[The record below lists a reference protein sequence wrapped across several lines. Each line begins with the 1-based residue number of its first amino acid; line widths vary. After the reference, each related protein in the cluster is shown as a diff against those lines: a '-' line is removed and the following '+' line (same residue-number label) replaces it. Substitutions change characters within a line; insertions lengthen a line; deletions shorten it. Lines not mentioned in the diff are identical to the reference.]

1 DVMIGLL
8 HADPNRS
15 SRLQASGGIK
25 ISEYIEEDQIISKF
39 DLSFHFIEM
48 AEKLELSIVYNSD
61 IYTESTVDRLYAHLE
76 QLLASISANP
86 SHAINQLDYLNAEEK
101 HVLLVAF
108 NETHAGSV
116 PAKTIVD
123 LFEEQVAKTPDNI
136 ALVFEDK
143 YLTYKG
149 LSEQSNKLAHY
160 LRGNYRVR
168 ANDLVGVLL
177 DRSDKLVITILG
189 ILKSGAA
196 YVPIDPYYPKAR
208 RLFIVDDAVLPLLI
222 TQP

>member
-1 DVMIGLL
+1 AVNVLLHLYSNQGDIIIGSPVAGREHADLEGQIGFYLNTLAIRVRFSGEDSYETLLARVKQVLLEAYEHQMYPFDELIDTLQVQRDPSRHPLFDVMIGLL
-8 HADPNRS
+8 HADPNGS

-86 SHAINQLDYLNAEEK
+86 SHPINQLDYLNAEEK

-108 NETHAGSV
+108 NE
-116 PAKTIVD
+116 
-123 LFEEQVAKTPDNI
+123 
-136 ALVFEDK
+136 
-143 YLTYKG
+143 
-149 LSEQSNKLAHY
+149 
-160 LRGNYRVR
+160 
-168 ANDLVGVLL
+168 
-177 DRSDKLVITILG
+177 
-189 ILKSGAA
+189 
-196 YVPIDPYYPKAR
+196 
-208 RLFIVDDAVLPLLI
+208 
-222 TQP
+222 